1 MIEVVQKWLTGVIC
15 AALMTAIADGLMPK
29 GAVRQVGK
37 LVCALVLLCA
47 LLRPMMN
54 VGLADVE
61 REFHGAA
68 GKTQQQ
74 TMPEQQSSIMMKTLI
89 EQHCAAYILDKA
101 ARIGLDCQVRVE
113 CQAAQGGIWL
123 PRSVCIT
130 GQMDKEQ
137 QDELSTLIRDDLG
150 IAPEHQ
156 VYTGGE

>member
-1 MIEVVQKWLTGVIC
+1 MLTLKLSDVV
-15 AALMTAIADGLMPK
+15 
-29 GAVRQVGK
+29 
-37 LVCALVLLCA
+37 
-47 LLRPMMN
+47 
-54 VGLADVE
+54 
-61 REFHGAA
+61 RELPGAA
-68 GKTQQQ
+68 EETLQQAV
-74 TMPEQQSSIMMKTLI
+74 PEQQSSIMMKTLI
-89 EQHCAAYILDKA
+89 EQHSAAYILDKA

-123 PRSVCIT
+123 PQSVHIT